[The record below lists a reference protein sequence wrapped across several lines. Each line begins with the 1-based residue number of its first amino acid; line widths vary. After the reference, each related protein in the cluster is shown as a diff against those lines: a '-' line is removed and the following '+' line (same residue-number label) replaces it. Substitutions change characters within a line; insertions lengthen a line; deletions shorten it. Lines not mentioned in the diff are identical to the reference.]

1 MTPLLVAVKQ
11 KDINT
16 VRALIDWNCR
26 LDIVGRCRVRRDDYE
41 FDPFELAINQ
51 GLWDIVNLLII
62 AGYNV
67 SKLSYVHEIDSM
79 INVPQSLKGNPGMF
93 DLLVEIASSPPTLM
107 KSSILV
113 VYKAIKSNI
122 MNKIDSLPLPPT
134 IKDYLKF

>member
-26 LDIVGRCRVRRDDYE
+26 LDIVGRCRVRREDYE
-41 FDPFELAINQ
+41 FDPFELAIDQ

-62 AGYNV
+62 AGYKV
-67 SKLSYVHEIDSM
+67 SKLSYVRERDSM
-79 INVPQSLKGNPGMF
+79 INIPPSLKGNPDMF
-93 DLLVEIASSPPTLM
+93 GLLVEIASSPPTLM
-107 KSSILV
+107 KSSTLV

-134 IKDYLKF
+134 IKDYLQF

>member
-1 MTPLLVAVKQ
+1 MKQ

-26 LDIVGRCRVRRDDYE
+26 LDIVGRCRVRREDYE
-41 FDPFELAINQ
+41 FDPFELAIDQ
-51 GLWDIVNLLII
+51 ELWDIVNLLII

-67 SKLSYVHEIDSM
+67 SKLSYVHETDSM
-79 INVPQSLKGNPGMF
+79 LNVPQTLQGNPGMF
-93 DLLVEIASSPPTLM
+93 DFLVEIASSPPTLM

-113 VYKAIKSNI
+113 VYKTIQSNI

>member
-1 MTPLLVAVKQ
+1 MKQ
-11 KDINT
+11 KDLNT

-26 LDIVGRCRVRRDDYE
+26 LDIVGRCRVRREDYE
-41 FDPFELAINQ
+41 FDPFELAIDQ
-51 GLWDIVNLLII
+51 ELWDIVNLLII

-67 SKLSYVHEIDSM
+67 SKLSYVHETDSM
-79 INVPQSLKGNPGMF
+79 LNVPQTLQGNPGMF

-113 VYKAIKSNI
+113 VYKTIQSNI

>member
-1 MTPLLVAVKQ
+1 
-11 KDINT
+11 
-16 VRALIDWNCR
+16 
-26 LDIVGRCRVRRDDYE
+26 
-41 FDPFELAINQ
+41 
-51 GLWDIVNLLII
+51 
-62 AGYNV
+62 
-67 SKLSYVHEIDSM
+67 M

>member
-1 MTPLLVAVKQ
+1 MKQ

-26 LDIVGRCRVRRDDYE
+26 LDIVGRCRVRREDYE
-41 FDPFELAINQ
+41 FDPFELAIDQ
-51 GLWDIVNLLII
+51 ELWDIVNLLII

-67 SKLSYVHEIDSM
+67 SKLSYVHETDSM
-79 INVPQSLKGNPGMF
+79 LNVPQTLQGNPGMF

-113 VYKAIKSNI
+113 VYKTIQSNI